1 MGRLR
6 RALASCVGEL
16 SMEGWRD
23 GFVRAASSLCARK
36 SWTYGGSATRKCG
49 PRRAAVRLVGKLGS
63 GGEKCR
69 VGVRTTTE
77 LCGALALLLWLLLL
91 LLLLLLLACFCGI
104 GSGEA
109 DVSALGESAR
119 RRTRR
124 RRANLW
130 ANRPTR

>member
-6 RALASCVGEL
+6 RALASCFGEL

-36 SWTYGGSATRKCG
+36 NWTYGGAAARKCG

-77 LCGALALLLWLLLL
+77 LCGALAVLLWLLLV
-91 LLLLLLLACFCGI
+91 LLLACFCGI
-104 GSGEA
+104 GRGEA
-109 DVSALGESAR
+109 DVSALGESER